1 MKVKVTINQERLNNW
16 NVPNLKKGDILT
28 VEPSDDGFAYLI
40 VDVDINPDYWLAIP
54 QSFAEVVKK

>member
-1 MKVKVTINQERLNNW
+1 MKVKVTMNQERLDNW
-16 NVPNLKKGDILT
+16 NVPDLETGDVLT

-40 VDVDINPDYWLAIP
+40 VDTDVDPMFWLAIP